1 MSKFA
6 KIKKTLAVSLCS
18 SMLFSGTPKT
28 SGMDDE
34 LIKNLT
40 QQVSSLTQQVAD
52 LSKENIGKAFGIS
65 VGQALTYAPIAYVLE
80 ELVRH
85 SIIMHIDYSRARTI
99 YKKSCYFL
107 RLMNNHGMLDDMQK
121 NNARE
126 KLKLARNL
134 VVFIKNNNSSW
145 LNYFLNISQSSS
157 DVRSDKNK
165 AIKILAEAFPNNE
178 NECLTSACITSN
190 PEKVVENVFNE
201 MKSLVGFNEVEFNQ
215 YVNSDNLPTV
225 QSVLP

>member
-1 MSKFA
+1 M
-6 KIKKTLAVSLCS
+6 
-18 SMLFSGTPKT
+18 
-28 SGMDDE
+28 
-34 LIKNLT
+34 
-40 QQVSSLTQQVAD
+40 
-52 LSKENIGKAFGIS
+52 NI
-65 VGQALTYAPIAYVLE
+65 
-80 ELVRH
+80 
-85 SIIMHIDYSRARTI
+85 
-99 YKKSCYFL
+99 
-107 RLMNNHGMLDDMQK
+107 NGMLDDMQK

-157 DVRSDKNK
+157 EVRSDKNK

-178 NECLTSACITSN
+178 NEYLTSACITSN

-201 MKSLVGFNEVEFNQ
+201 MKSLAGFNEVEFNQ